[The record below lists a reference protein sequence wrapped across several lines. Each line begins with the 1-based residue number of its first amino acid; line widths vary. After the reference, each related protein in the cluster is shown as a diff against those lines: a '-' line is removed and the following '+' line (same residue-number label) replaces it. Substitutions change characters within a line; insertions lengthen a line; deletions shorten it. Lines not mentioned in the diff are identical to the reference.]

1 MPLIYRDQSRR
12 TCVAP
17 FGLSLARY
25 LRDLLRMFDNA
36 TCRKSWR
43 FTASTLRTVSAV
55 ALRCGL
61 SLDDADGPLGRGK
74 NNRIFQRNQRVN
86 FARFRV

>member
-1 MPLIYRDQSRR
+1 M
-12 TCVAP
+12 
-17 FGLSLARY
+17 SLRV
-25 LRDLLRMFDNA
+25 R
-36 TCRKSWR
+36 W
-43 FTASTLRTVSAV
+43 FTLGAV
-55 ALRCGL
+55 ALRCRL